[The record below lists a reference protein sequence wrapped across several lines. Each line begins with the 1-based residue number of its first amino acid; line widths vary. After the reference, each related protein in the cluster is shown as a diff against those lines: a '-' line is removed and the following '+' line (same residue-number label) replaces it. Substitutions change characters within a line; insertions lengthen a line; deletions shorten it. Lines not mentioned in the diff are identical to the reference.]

1 MCSVPANGAGMTL
14 LNVHLGVAFVVA
26 VLAVVA
32 VWRRPERRITLYAVT
47 LQILLG
53 IGLLFEGLR
62 APSVHYALAVLGF
75 AGYMVAGAISK
86 RPDRGRVALA
96 ISGISSLLILD
107 AFYIG
112 MHAVKTGGG

>member
-1 MCSVPANGAGMTL
+1 MTL

-62 APSVHYALAVLGF
+62 APSIHYAFALLGF
-75 AGYMVAGAISK
+75 AGYMVAGAIAK
-86 RPDRGRVALA
+86 RPAGGRIA
-96 ISGISSLLILD
+96 IAIAGISSLLILD
-107 AFYIG
+107 AFYVG